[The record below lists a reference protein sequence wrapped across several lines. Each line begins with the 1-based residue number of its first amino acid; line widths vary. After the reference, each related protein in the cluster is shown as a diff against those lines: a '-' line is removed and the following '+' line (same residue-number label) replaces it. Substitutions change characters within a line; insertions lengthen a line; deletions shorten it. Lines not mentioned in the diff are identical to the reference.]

1 MFKGIFVKNL
11 DKIRISF
18 FGRIQTDF
26 FISFLD
32 FQNNVMESCGSDTR
46 GLDETVF
53 QTPSL
58 LHLTI
63 GTLALMDEIERKK
76 AKEILE
82 SAIEEFKVA
91 KKLSIEIKGL
101 EIMNDDPGEVDVVY
115 AKVNDCDDLQ
125 KLADGIVSKFAET
138 GTLFL
143 EFSFY
148 RDLQGL

>member
-1 MFKGIFVKNL
+1 MDEFKL
-11 DKIRISF
+11 
-18 FGRIQTDF
+18 TF

-32 FQNNVMESCGSDTR
+32 FQNNVMESCSSDTR

-115 AKVNDCDDLQ
+115 AKVNDCDELQ
-125 KLADGIVSKFAET
+125 TLADGIVSKFAET
-138 GTLFL
+138 GTDNF
-143 EFSFY
+143 
-148 RDLQGL
+148 QN